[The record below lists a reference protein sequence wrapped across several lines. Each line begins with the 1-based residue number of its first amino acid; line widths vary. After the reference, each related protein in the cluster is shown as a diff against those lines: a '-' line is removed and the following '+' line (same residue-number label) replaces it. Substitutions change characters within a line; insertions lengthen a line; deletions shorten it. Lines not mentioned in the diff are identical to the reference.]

1 VRDEDGQED
10 EVRLGSG
17 MFAHDVAV
25 RAFGVFDGDTSKA
38 RFALSH
44 AKSRGL

>member
-1 VRDEDGQED
+1 VWDEDGRED
-10 EVRLGSG
+10 EVRLGNG
-17 MFAHDVAV
+17 MFVYAAAV

-38 RFALSH
+38 SSELSH

>member
-1 VRDEDGQED
+1 MRDEDGQED